1 MDSSRTLSPA
11 PLDADT
17 PTEDLLAHAEDN
29 AVLAL
34 LSLRHT
40 AKRPMTREDMHTD
53 IVSHRHSTLS
63 VHQGVSGHWD
73 TYGTWVKESEDE
85 KDLRWEKRDE
95 KWVKESEGG
104 KHLKWV
110 KKGEE
115 FMEESQERSSL
126 RREREYGEEVEMDGK
141 RKKIM
146 AAMLLAYADQ
156 EAAMERFGSGSLRAE
171 AQRRS
176 HSSVHGN
183 HLNDPNFLGSPYCP
197 IVPERV
203 AIILHLDQ
211 GGLRTVVRDIHF
223 IIRDDQC
230 MIRSITTSVLVR
242 K

>member
-1 MDSSRTLSPA
+1 MGTTATVSKPRKQSQEKAKPASTTSRQDSVHPPEHKCGLGDECGLRTQYNCENENDMDSSRTLSPA

-40 AKRPMTREDMHTD
+40 ANRPMTREDMHTD

-85 KDLRWEKRDE
+85 KDLRWEKREE

-110 KKGEE
+110 KKEEE
-115 FMEESQERSSL
+115 FTEESQERSSL

-156 EAAMERFGSGSLRAE
+156 EAAMERFGSGSA
-171 AQRRS
+171 S
-176 HSSVHGN
+176 
-183 HLNDPNFLGSPYCP
+183 
-197 IVPERV
+197 RV
-203 AIILHLDQ
+203 
-211 GGLRTVVRDIHF
+211 GMSR
-223 IIRDDQC
+223 
-230 MIRSITTSVLVR
+230 
-242 K
+242 